1 MSHQTAKALSDVV
14 PGHQGPFSAVVVK
27 FADALYNLSVQK
39 KPVLPQPSGV
49 ARRHICAYLAAE
61 KYHERLDMTT
71 PSLNMIPV
79 PPKVAMRVI
88 DEFRNSLMGELSTPS
103 SSSPASTPRG
113 KRTINVGSG
122 GSPANGSPS
131 GVSTSAS
138 GSPRRLG
145 SATPHKS
152 SPLKRLRETAQDQ
165 DGEFESSKRT
175 QKNLRDVDSPFN
187 PKTKDIPPS
196 GRDLESPTP
205 PILDD
210 AAYKAQY
217 RSEKRQMSLVEF
229 VSMCNH
235 FYIPAD
241 ITAQMLQTFVGQ
253 RHRFAKKSEWLL
265 ACGMVHAGCVR
276 INHRLLRLKM
286 GARSLFQN
294 QLFQYQVGGLA
305 RWNMLLW
312 CNIVDNTLKDEPWIN
327 TIENTYV
334 YNNSTTE
341 RAVRL
346 REVEAKNGL
355 NGQLMARFGAMIDAS
370 DMSYLSQQD
379 EYYNRWTARAKQMVG
394 VEAGNTK

>member
-1 MSHQTAKALSDVV
+1 MSHQTAKALTDVV
-14 PGHQGPFSAVVVK
+14 PGHQGLFPAVVVK
-27 FADALYNLSVQK
+27 FTDALYNLSVQK
-39 KPVLPQPSGV
+39 KPVLPQNSEV
-49 ARRHICAYLAAE
+49 ARQHICAYLAAE
-61 KYHERLDMTT
+61 KYHERLDMAT

-79 PPKVAMRVI
+79 PPKVATRVI

-103 SSSPASTPRG
+103 SSPASTPRG
-113 KRTINVGSG
+113 KRTINAGSG
-122 GSPANGSPS
+122 GFRSPVTPS
-131 GVSTSAS
+131 GASTSPS
-138 GSPRRLG
+138 GSPRRAM
-145 SATPHKS
+145 SATPHRS
-152 SPLKRLRETAQDQ
+152 SPLKRLRESQND
-165 DGEFESSKRT
+165 DEISPKRT

-187 PKTKDIPPS
+187 PKTKDAALLE
-196 GRDLESPTP
+196 RELESPTP

-217 RSEKRQMSLVEF
+217 RSEKRQLSLGEF

-241 ITAQMLQTFVGQ
+241 ITAQMLQTFVAQ

-265 ACGMVHAGCVR
+265 ACGMVHAAYVR

-294 QLFQYQVGGLA
+294 QLLQYQVGGLA

-312 CNIVDNTLKDEPWIN
+312 CNIVDNTLKDEPWIS

-341 RAVRL
+341 KVLRL
-346 REVEAKNGL
+346 RELEAKSGPKAH
-355 NGQLMARFGAMIDAS
+355 LMARFGAMIGAG
-370 DMSYLSQQD
+370 DMSHLPQQD
-379 EYYNRWTARAKQMVG
+379 EYYNRWTARAKQMVS

>member
-14 PGHQGPFSAVVVK
+14 PGHQGPFSAVVVR

-39 KPVLPQPSGV
+39 KPVLPQNSEV
-49 ARRHICAYLAAE
+49 ARQHICAYLAAE
-61 KYHERLDMTT
+61 KYHERLDMAT

-103 SSSPASTPRG
+103 SSPASTPRG
-113 KRTINVGSG
+113 KRTTIIGSG
-122 GSPANGSPS
+122 GSKSPQTPS
-131 GVSTSAS
+131 GVSTSPS
-138 GSPRRLG
+138 GSPRRIG

-152 SPLKRLRETAQDQ
+152 SPLKRLRETAQDE
-165 DGEFESSKRT
+165 DGDFRSSKRT
-175 QKNLRDVDSPFN
+175 QKNFRDVESPFN
-187 PKTKDIPPS
+187 PKTKDTTLPE
-196 GRDLESPTP
+196 RDLESPTP

-217 RSEKRQMSLVEF
+217 RSEKRQMSLGEF

-241 ITAQMLQTFVGQ
+241 ITAQMLQTFVAQ

-265 ACGMVHAGCVR
+265 ACGMVHAAYVR

-327 TIENTYV
+327 SIENTYV

-341 RAVRL
+341 KAVRL
-346 REVEAKNGL
+346 REVEAKAGPH
-355 NGQLMARFGAMIDAS
+355 GHLMARFGAIIDAC
-370 DMSYLSQQD
+370 DMSYLPQQD

-394 VEAGNTK
+394 VEDSGNK